1 VIALVLMLAAA
12 IGSLPRV
19 YTPDTS
25 VEGYTKVPPPNIRMR
40 MNEASAT
47 TVPWIDSNASRYMR
61 GVKKA
66 FYAKLPAGSAPLA
79 AAEAFAYGIDAIL
92 EPAPDDKQALDTML
106 EFLRRVDAHRMPML
120 ANIGIVDDGSP
131 EMAEVLNLLSR
142 RNLLYRV
149 VTAPDP
155 KLDLNIRIGSE
166 QYPRDAVKNPND
178 FAARVR
184 EKLTDDKRL
193 VRLFNTYTVIVNLTG
208 ENGRARLHVLNYAR
222 RPAKD
227 IRVRVLG
234 EYKQVKLH
242 EAADATMAAQDVI
255 VADRGTEFT
264 IPQIATYAVIDL
276 ESKSK

>member
-1 VIALVLMLAAA
+1 MIALVLMLAAA
-12 IGSLPRV
+12 IGGLPRV

-79 AAEAFAYGIDAIL
+79 AAEAFAYGVDAIL
-92 EPAPDDKQALDTML
+92 EPAPDDKQALDAML
-106 EFLRRVDAHRMPML
+106 EFSRRMDAPRMPML

-166 QYPRDAVKNPND
+166 QYPRDAVSNPND

-208 ENGRARLHVLNYAR
+208 ENSRARLHVLNYAR
-222 RPAKD
+222 RPVKD

-242 EAADATMAAQDVI
+242 EAADANMAAQDIV
-255 VADRGTEFT
+255 VADHGTEFT

-276 ESKSK
+276 ESK

>member
-1 VIALVLMLAAA
+1 MIALVFMLAAA
-12 IGSLPRV
+12 IGGLPRV

-79 AAEAFAYGIDAIL
+79 AAEAFAYGVDAIL
-92 EPAPDDKQALDTML
+92 EPAPDDKQALNTML
-106 EFLRRVDAHRMPML
+106 EFLRRVDAPRMPML

-149 VTAPDP
+149 VTAPDS

-242 EAADATMAAQDVI
+242 ESADANLTAQDVV

>member
-1 VIALVLMLAAA
+1 
-12 IGSLPRV
+12 
-19 YTPDTS
+19 
-25 VEGYTKVPPPNIRMR
+25 

-66 FYAKLPAGSAPLA
+66 FYANLPAGSAPLA
-79 AAEAFAYGIDAIL
+79 AAEAFAYGVDAIL
-92 EPAPDDKQALDTML
+92 EPAPEDKQALDAML
-106 EFLRRVDAHRMPML
+106 EFSRRMDAPRMPML

-184 EKLTDDKRL
+184 ENSPMTSG
-193 VRLFNTYTVIVNLTG
+193 LFACSIRTPFIVNLTG
-208 ENGRARLHVLNYAR
+208 ENSRARLHVLNYAR
-222 RPAKD
+222 RPVKD

-242 EAADATMAAQDVI
+242 EAADANMAAQDIV
-255 VADRGTEFT
+255 VADHGTEFT

-276 ESKSK
+276 ESK

>member
-12 IGSLPRV
+12 IGGLPRV

-25 VEGYTKVPPPNIRMR
+25 VEDYTKVPPPNIRMR

-79 AAEAFAYGIDAIL
+79 AAEAFAYGVDAIL
-92 EPAPDDKQALDTML
+92 EPAPDDKQTLDTML
-106 EFLRRVDAHRMPML
+106 EFLRRVDAPRMPML
-120 ANIGIVDDGSP
+120 ANIGIVDDASP

-193 VRLFNTYTVIVNLTG
+193 VRLFNTYTVIVTLTG

-242 EAADATMAAQDVI
+242 EAADVNVAAQDVV
-255 VADRGTEFT
+255 VADGGTEFT

>member
-1 VIALVLMLAAA
+1 MIALVLMLAAA

-79 AAEAFAYGIDAIL
+79 AAEAFAYGVDAIL
-92 EPAPDDKQALDTML
+92 EPAPDDKQALKTML
-106 EFLRRVDAHRMPML
+106 EFLQRMDAPRMPML
-120 ANIGIVDDGSP
+120 ANIGIVDDASP

-184 EKLTDDKRL
+184 EKLTDDERL

-242 EAADATMAAQDVI
+242 EAADATMAAQDIVI
-255 VADRGTEFT
+255 ADRGTEFT

>member
-1 VIALVLMLAAA
+1 
-12 IGSLPRV
+12 
-19 YTPDTS
+19 
-25 VEGYTKVPPPNIRMR
+25 
-40 MNEASAT
+40 
-47 TVPWIDSNASRYMR
+47 
-61 GVKKA
+61 
-66 FYAKLPAGSAPLA
+66 
-79 AAEAFAYGIDAIL
+79 
-92 EPAPDDKQALDTML
+92 ML
-106 EFLRRVDAHRMPML
+106 EFSRRMDAPRMPML

-166 QYPRDAVKNPND
+166 QYPRDAVSNPND

-208 ENGRARLHVLNYAR
+208 ENSRARLHVLNYAR
-222 RPAKD
+222 RPVKD

-242 EAADATMAAQDVI
+242 EAADANMAAQDIV
-255 VADRGTEFT
+255 VADHGTEFT

-276 ESKSK
+276 ESK

>member
-1 VIALVLMLAAA
+1 MIAQVLLLAAA
-12 IGSLPRV
+12 LVGLPRV
-19 YTPDTS
+19 FTPDTS

-61 GVKKA
+61 GVRKA

-79 AAEAFAYGIDAIL
+79 AAEAYAFGADAIL
-92 EPAPDDKQALDTML
+92 EPAPEDRQRLNTIL
-106 EFLRRVDAHRMPML
+106 EFLQRVDAPRMPML

-149 VTAPDP
+149 VAAPDP

-208 ENGRARLHVLNYAR
+208 EKGRARLHVLNYAR

-227 IRVRVLG
+227 VRVRVLG
-234 EYKQVKLH
+234 EYRQVKLH
-242 EAADATMAAQDVI
+242 DADDANQIAQDV
-255 VADRGTEFT
+255 VVVDRGTEFT
-264 IPQIATYAVIDL
+264 IPQITTYAVIDL
-276 ESKSK
+276 QSRAN